1 MFIFKL
7 FQIINNKIIS
17 SDEVQSG
24 FGRCGK
30 YFASMHSG
38 VRPDIMVIAKGIA
51 NGFPLSGIVSTRE
64 LMNKMPKGSLGGT
77 YTGNAVSCAAGVEC
91 ANIMAEENIL
101 DNVNERFVKI
111 FFVKLFKD

>member
-1 MFIFKL
+1 
-7 FQIINNKIIS
+7 
-17 SDEVQSG
+17 
-24 FGRCGK
+24 
-30 YFASMHSG
+30 MHSG

-91 ANIMAEENIL
+91 ANIMTEENIL
-101 DNVNERFVKI
+101 DNVNERFDNFLKI
-111 FFVKLFKD
+111 KILKQLTSNIDQNNYLIV